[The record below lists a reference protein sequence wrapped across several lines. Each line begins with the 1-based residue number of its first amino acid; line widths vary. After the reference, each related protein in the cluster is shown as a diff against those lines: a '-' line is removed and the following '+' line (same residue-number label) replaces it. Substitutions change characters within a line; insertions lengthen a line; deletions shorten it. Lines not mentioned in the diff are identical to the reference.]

1 MARLPGLIAFLKMH
15 AENIQDHAIDAT
27 AYTDTLSDLHCMLL
41 NSAENRNDDTYEE
54 FEIAKYPTEEI
65 FDRALSKVP
74 GMTRSKDQKERVTY
88 TIHPP
93 TFHAHVLKLQSVPTH
108 KNPRK
113 TKMQQPPSQSD
124 AHQIAT
130 KKMKSDFIH
139 EHFFSKTVA
148 ATKTPAQTA
157 SAIVSPPSCPVIMS
171 TSVAQHSERELESAR
186 ITRAVTEFSSAS
198 SSNKI
203 RLLPGLHT
211 LLSGVFP
218 DLPTRLEYIQQLT
231 SSTDPQS
238 ETVGLKN
245 AGVYVLKLH
254 GLPYQFYVGSSK
266 NISARV
272 DQHRKGTGAVCTQ
285 DATRIE
291 YVSRIPCPSP
301 KELDDME
308 RKETL
313 DRMYKN
319 GINQVR
325 GWKFSTKV
333 LSEAHKQQAFEDIC
347 CRFDLCLKCGET
359 KHFVG
364 ECRSQMKAKWC
375 GGAPV

>member
-1 MARLPGLIAFLKMH
+1 MARLPGLIAFLKSYTEYFQDDGDMH
-15 AENIQDHAIDAT
+15 T
-27 AYTDTLSDLHCMLL
+27 LTLSDLYHQFE
-41 NSAENRNDDTYEE
+41 NSAENSNDDNFKEYE
-54 FEIAKYPTEEI
+54 IDKYPTEEI
-65 FDRALSKVP
+65 FDHALSQVP
-74 GMTRSKDQKERVTY
+74 GLTRSKNQKNGITY
-88 TIHPP
+88 AIHIP
-93 TFHAHVLKLQSVPTH
+93 TLQAHAVQLQSVPTH

-124 AHQIAT
+124 AHAHQTAA
-130 KKMKSDFIH
+130 KKLKADFIH
-139 EHFFSKTVA
+139 EHFFSKTVRSTIA
-148 ATKTPAQTA
+148 PVPTA
-157 SAIVSPPSCPVIMS
+157 SAIVSPPSCPAIMS
-171 TSVAQHSERELESAR
+171 TSVAQQSQRELESAR

-198 SSNKI
+198 SSDKI

-231 SSTDPQS
+231 SSTDSKS
-238 ETVGLKN
+238 ETIGLKN

-272 DQHRKGTGAVCTQ
+272 DQHRNGTGAVCTQ

-291 YVSRIPCPSP
+291 YVSRIPCQSL

-313 DRMYKN
+313 DRMYKY

-333 LSEAHKQQAFEDIC
+333 LSEAHKQQALEDIC
-347 CRFDLCLKCGET
+347 CRFNLCLKCGET

-364 ECRSQMKAKWC
+364 ECRSKTKAKWC

>member
-1 MARLPGLIAFLKMH
+1 MTKKSREALRRVRVFFTFRRNMARLPGLIAFLKMH

-124 AHQIAT
+124 AHAHQTAA
-130 KKMKSDFIH
+130 KKLKADFIH
-139 EHFFSKTVA
+139 EHFFSKTVRSTIA
-148 ATKTPAQTA
+148 PVPTA
-157 SAIVSPPSCPVIMS
+157 SAIVSPPSCPAIMS
-171 TSVAQHSERELESAR
+171 TSVAQQSQRELESAR

-198 SSNKI
+198 SSDKI

-231 SSTDPQS
+231 SSTDS
-238 ETVGLKN
+238 
-245 AGVYVLKLH
+245 
-254 GLPYQFYVGSSK
+254 
-266 NISARV
+266 
-272 DQHRKGTGAVCTQ
+272 
-285 DATRIE
+285 
-291 YVSRIPCPSP
+291 
-301 KELDDME
+301 
-308 RKETL
+308 
-313 DRMYKN
+313 
-319 GINQVR
+319 
-325 GWKFSTKV
+325 
-333 LSEAHKQQAFEDIC
+333 
-347 CRFDLCLKCGET
+347 
-359 KHFVG
+359 
-364 ECRSQMKAKWC
+364 
-375 GGAPV
+375 